1 MFEFTVKYL
10 GFLKHVPLLPQLFD
24 AFVRI
29 HTFLFR
35 KEVLTYTDEIEHA
48 VLSWKG
54 TKLKMHRYGGIQFDV
69 NGKEIGHIHSNGLL
83 DILFR
88 KEIREQLVREGR
100 AVEHHTFARSGWI
113 SVYIRSEADKK
124 NALELLEYSYL
135 LKS

>member
-1 MFEFTVKYL
+1 MFEFTIKYL

-24 AFVRI
+24 AFIRM
-29 HTFLFR
+29 HTFIFK
-35 KEVLTYTDEIEHA
+35 KEVMVYTDQIESA

-54 TKLKMHRYGGIQFDV
+54 TSLKMHRYGGIQFEV

-83 DILFR
+83 DILF
-88 KEIREQLVREGR
+88 KKDIREQLVREGR
-100 AVEHHTFARSGWI
+100 AIEHHTFEKSGWI
-113 SVYIRSEADKK
+113 SLYIRTEADKK